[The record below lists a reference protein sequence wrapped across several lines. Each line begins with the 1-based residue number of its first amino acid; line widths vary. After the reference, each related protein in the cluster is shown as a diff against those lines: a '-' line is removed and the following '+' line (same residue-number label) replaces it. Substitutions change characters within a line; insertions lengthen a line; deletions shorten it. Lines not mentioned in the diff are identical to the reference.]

1 MEPTSYTHAGG
12 VLSLQALRLTTMVQ
26 LALGR
31 LRRLR
36 LKPRN
41 DDMNKDQVQGVTTE
55 LAGKVQEAA
64 GELTGN
70 REQEAKGILKQV
82 EGKGQ
87 KALGDAKEIVKDASK

>member
-1 MEPTSYTHAGG
+1 
-12 VLSLQALRLTTMVQ
+12 
-26 LALGR
+26 
-31 LRRLR
+31 
-36 LKPRN
+36 
-41 DDMNKDQVQGVTTE
+41 VTTDVK
-55 LAGKVQEAA
+55 GKLQEAA

>member
-1 MEPTSYTHAGG
+1 
-12 VLSLQALRLTTMVQ
+12 MVR

-41 DDMNKDQVQGVTTE
+41 AKMNKDQVQGVTTD
-55 LAGKVQEAA
+55 LKGKLQEAA

-87 KALGDAKEIVKDASK
+87 KALGDAKEIVKDAGK

>member
-1 MEPTSYTHAGG
+1 MG
-12 VLSLQALRLTTMVQ
+12 R

-36 LKPRN
+36 LGEGISK
-41 DDMNKDQVQGVTTE
+41 MNKDQVQGAATDLV
-55 LAGKVQEAA
+55 GKVQEAA

-82 EGKGQ
+82 EGQGQ